1 MTDTNKSTRV
11 GGQSCRLYIQKLQLF
26 HNSGSNHRHPK
37 GSTLWSEWATY
48 ADGTPSLYV
57 VFSYGYHWPLWINW
71 KGIWFGNIDKFSR
84 TTTKHHSQTHPLT
97 QYVPMTKLDMEYLA
111 LFGQPGE
118 SALVEAAQLKPL
130 PDELM
135 PLAVKARITA

>member
-1 MTDTNKSTRV
+1 MSEKSTRV

-57 VFSYGYHWPLWINW
+57 VYSYGRHWPLYINW
-71 KGIWFGNIDKFSR
+71 NGVWFSNTDKYSR
-84 TTTKHHSQTHPLT
+84 TTTKHASQTHPLT
-97 QYVPMTKLDMEYLA
+97 QCVPLSKIDMEYLV
-111 LFGQPGE
+111 LFGRPQPDI
-118 SALVEAAQLKPL
+118 LVKAAQLKL
-130 PDELM
+130 LSDDLISE
-135 PLAVKARITA
+135 VTKARIAA